1 MDNGAGPTRVI
12 RFLRR
17 ILKPDFLKYAG
28 YGVVS
33 YLLAVGITTLLTK
46 VLHLDRKLAYG
57 IAQVTVLCLN
67 FLVAKFFIFE
77 PSRKRN
83 TLLQF
88 LLFAGGNAGFRFVDW
103 GIFSLL
109 SLLIKSIP
117 ATAFVSAIIVLPLKY
132 LFMKKGV
139 F

>member
-1 MDNGAGPTRVI
+1 MIAFLK
-12 RFLRR
+12 RF
-17 ILKPDFLKYAG
+17 IKPDFLKYAG

-33 YLLAVGITTLLTK
+33 YLMAVGITTLLTRM
-46 VLHLDRKLAYG
+46 LHLDRKLAYG

-77 PSRKRN
+77 KTRKRN
-83 TLLQF
+83 PFVQF
-88 LLFAGGNAGFRFVDW
+88 LLFAAGNAGFRLLDW

-109 SLLIKSIP
+109 SLLIDSIP
-117 ATAFVSAIIVLPLKY
+117 VAAFFSALAVLPLKY
-132 LFMKKGV
+132 LFLKKGV

>member
-1 MDNGAGPTRVI
+1 MIA
-12 RFLRR
+12 FLKRL
-17 ILKPDFLKYAG
+17 LKPEFLKYAG
-28 YGVVS
+28 YGAVS

-46 VLHLDRKLAYG
+46 ALHLDRKLAYG

-77 PSRKRN
+77 QSRKRN
-83 TLLQF
+83 PFLQF
-88 LLFAGGNAGFRFVDW
+88 LLFAAGNAGFRLVDW

-109 SLLIKSIP
+109 SLVIASIP
-117 ATAFVSAIIVLPLKY
+117 LTAFLSALTVLPLKY
-132 LFMKKGV
+132 LFLKKGV